1 MVFPV
6 IAALLALGLSVILLL
21 SDQFT
26 RSAREEVLSSLQQAL
41 YQAAENLNDRME
53 AIDSVSALLAYDS
66 RLQTAIGR
74 RNSTLADQIKD
85 ITELREMLEPVLIRK
100 DIVGVRVYLPQEQF
114 LSREGMYFYSME
126 DAKKLPEYGQILTL
140 GAGGIWIGAREVQ
153 SLQFKQRVLS
163 FARSVRDPNRFEDV
177 SAMVLIDIPLER
189 LDSVLSSL
197 SMAQGEGRL
206 FLLDGKGGLALAAGD
221 KPVEEEFLQAA
232 AGFEGKDPAQILTRD
247 MDRAPYVFMRV
258 GLSQG
263 GWQLVAALP
272 ESGLLEKHGM
282 IGNVLPMIVLAVLLL
297 LTGCI
302 AILLVAVY
310 TRSIKRQIRQMN
322 VELADSGMIG
332 AYGQP
337 SRQDIFHLRAGMS
350 QLVDTARML
359 IDDAYQAQVRE
370 REAAFR
376 VLQAQINPHFLYNT
390 LDTIYWMAAREKA
403 ADAARLIKTLA
414 DYFRVSLSSGRDII
428 TLEEEVRMVRAY
440 LTIQAERYD
449 HEFRV
454 EWDVSDEALSC
465 LLPKLTL
472 QPLVENALL
481 HGLRKRPEESGALLR
496 IQASVSSG
504 WLSMRVMDNGPGFTR
519 EARASFSR
527 PQSGASHPEGGGYGL
542 NNVRERLRLFSGGR
556 FELVL
561 EDRQPG
567 FTTLAVRLELHGPS
581 K

>member
-1 MVFPV
+1 M
-6 IAALLALGLSVILLL
+6 IAALLGLGLFLILLL

-26 RSAREEVLSSLQQAL
+26 RSARDEVLSSLQQAL

-74 RNSTLADQIKD
+74 RSSTLADQIKD
-85 ITELREMLEPVLIRK
+85 ISALREMLEPVLIRK
-100 DIVGVRVYLPQEQF
+100 DIVGVRVYLPEDQF
-114 LSREGMYFYSME
+114 LSREGMYFYSIE
-126 DAKKLPEYGQILTL
+126 DAKSLPEYEQILAQ

-153 SLQFKQRVLS
+153 SLQFTQRVLS
-163 FARSVRDPNRFEDV
+163 FARSVRDPNSFEDV
-177 SAMVLIDIPLER
+177 SAMVLIDIPLTR

-197 SMAQGEGRL
+197 SMAQEGRL
-206 FLLDGKGGLALAAGD
+206 FLLDNKGGLALAAGD

-232 AGFEGKDPAQILTRD
+232 AFGKEDPSGILTRD
-247 MDRAPYVFMRV
+247 VDRAPYVFMRV
-258 GLSQG
+258 PLSQG

-302 AILLVAVY
+302 AILLVSVY

-322 VELADSGMIG
+322 GELADSGMI
-332 AYGQP
+332 ALAKQP
-337 SRQDIFHLRAGMS
+337 LRQDIFHLRAGVS

-359 IDDAYQAQVRE
+359 IDDAHQAQVRE

-390 LDTIYWMAAREKA
+390 LDTIYWMAARENA
-403 ADAARLIKTLA
+403 ADAAKLIKTLA

-428 TLEEEVRMVRAY
+428 TLEEEARMVRAY
-440 LTIQAERYD
+440 LTIQSERYD
-449 HEFRV
+449 HEFQV
-454 EWDVSDEALSC
+454 EWDVSQVALSC

-481 HGLRKRPEESGALLR
+481 HGLRKRSEETGALLR
-496 IQASVSSG
+496 IEAGVSG
-504 WLSMRVMDNGPGFTR
+504 NTLTMRVMDNGPGFTQA
-519 EARASFSR
+519 ARAEFGSSTSGLSF
-527 PQSGASHPEGGGYGL
+527 PEGGGYGL
-542 NNVRERLRLFSGGR
+542 HNVRERLRLFSGGR
-556 FELVL
+556 YQFFL
-561 EDRQPG
+561 EDGCPG
-567 FTTLAVRLELHGPS
+567 FTTLTVKLELHTIS